1 VNARKIDVVSGPG
14 PPRKLSDISE
24 KDEDDDKAKPIT
36 EDHEKRLQETVT
48 HEGKTWQRLLYGDA
62 PLKREKNLVPPKIGG
77 SKAQVLIY
85 GGSPTAAWAWE
96 RYDGRGSYDMYWVAR
111 YNENKERKRE
121 PGPFGKREEA
131 FDAARVGTRNQGI
144 LERSAPRRYIGEI
157 ANVTPLSEDGRPRV
171 NVGIS
176 PQGRDSPPDGPF
188 DQILVAIG
196 REPDKPPGKEGP
208 NPGAIDLLKDRNRPV
223 GVRSASGD
231 IRVLGAAGVAVGKS
245 DLLSKGEQEKFNT
258 LIDEMLKTI
267 PAEAQV
273 PPGITVQGRTIPLA
287 NDPDMERI
295 NKLNINTA
303 SEPLLKQSLMRLLGG
318 SDAED
323 LATEIAKEIVKY
335 RAGERVLP
343 GEKPEG
349 PWQGFETVWQLR
361 RLDSVTED
369 VWNDIKWAI
378 RV

>member
-1 VNARKIDVVSGPG
+1 
-14 PPRKLSDISE
+14 
-24 KDEDDDKAKPIT
+24 
-36 EDHEKRLQETVT
+36 
-48 HEGKTWQRLLYGDA
+48 
-62 PLKREKNLVPPKIGG
+62 
-77 SKAQVLIY
+77 
-85 GGSPTAAWAWE
+85 
-96 RYDGRGSYDMYWVAR
+96 
-111 YNENKERKRE
+111 
-121 PGPFGKREEA
+121 
-131 FDAARVGTRNQGI
+131 
-144 LERSAPRRYIGEI
+144 
-157 ANVTPLSEDGRPRV
+157 
-171 NVGIS
+171 
-176 PQGRDSPPDGPF
+176 
-188 DQILVAIG
+188 
-196 REPDKPPGKEGP
+196 
-208 NPGAIDLLKDRNRPV
+208 
-223 GVRSASGD
+223 
-231 IRVLGAAGVAVGKS
+231 VAVGKS